1 MEKKVPLEKNKIDA
15 ERMAVLR
22 GLPVEVKQQMTG
34 EEARAFLYKEP
45 LPDSLVEKL
54 KEFIVLE
61 DE

>member
-1 MEKKVPLEKNKIDA
+1 MEEKVPLDKNKIDP

-22 GLPVEVKQQMTG
+22 SLPVEVKEQISGQ
-34 EEARAFLYKEP
+34 EARAFLYKEP

-54 KEFIVLE
+54 KGFIVLE

>member
-1 MEKKVPLEKNKIDA
+1 VEKKVPLEKNKIDA

>member
-1 MEKKVPLEKNKIDA
+1 MDNKVPLDKNKIDP

-54 KEFIVLE
+54 KKYIVLE